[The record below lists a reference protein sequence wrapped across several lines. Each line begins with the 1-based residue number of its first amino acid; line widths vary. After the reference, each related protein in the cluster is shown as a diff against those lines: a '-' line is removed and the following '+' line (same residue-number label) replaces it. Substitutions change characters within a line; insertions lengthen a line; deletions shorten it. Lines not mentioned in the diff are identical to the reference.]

1 MGTSDPAQIRAIQ
14 AARAYDQAV
23 SRLEEVL
30 DELTAA
36 PPDEP
41 TTEGNR

>member
-23 SRLEEVL
+23 TRLEEVL

-36 PPDEP
+36 QPADPA
-41 TTEGNR
+41 TEGNR